1 MHMRSCSTLGLARGK
16 RPGYGWTRSFTSAL
30 RLNEESIQHKFC
42 AHNGVFPARSHTCG
56 NLTVKDVGNTVTLAG
71 WIQPARP
78 VSKHLTFFTLKDGD
92 GQTQLLVRSPTTG
105 TPEAGPKLEDVP
117 VESVVLVEGKVV
129 ARPGSSK
136 RADTLTGDVEV
147 HVDKYTVLNPA
158 TKLPFRSDDRFEL
171 VNEQL
176 RATHRYLDLR
186 RDSLTQNI
194 KTRSKVAHITRNY
207 LHDLDFTEVETPILL
222 KSTPEGAREFLVPA
236 RLTSSEP
243 LFYALPQS
251 PQQPKQLLVCS
262 GAVDKYYQIARCFR
276 DEDGRKDR
284 QPEFTQIDMEM
295 AFVGWGNGV
304 DIGDGWR
311 IGGREVKNIVEGL
324 IRKIWKGALG
334 AEIEEGFR
342 VMCYAD
348 AMAKYGSD
356 KPDTRFGLEI
366 QPITSFLPEIVQDGL
381 SRSQMLLECLVVRHE
396 DESFNSASRAA
407 SVEPNTNRITI
418 TQNNLHTWAS
428 EVLDS
433 EVDCTHLSQSLRLHP
448 GDEVWTCLRSTSMDM
463 GGSTP
468 LGRLRL
474 IIRDLAEQSGA
485 YTPTQTPHFLWITE
499 FPLFTGADGDKE
511 FLAKGRLSSSH
522 HPFTAPMAED
532 VGKLLNGQAREV
544 RGQHY
549 DLVLNGIE
557 IGGGSVRVHDP
568 ALQRFIF
575 EQVLQ
580 LTPNETETFSHL
592 LAALSAGAPP
602 HGGLAIGFDRLIAV
616 LCNATSIRDVIAFP
630 KTAGGTDALFKSP
643 SRVDQEVLAGL
654 GLTPRNSLHM
664 N

>member
-1 MHMRSCSTLGLARGK
+1 MRSRSILALARGK
-16 RPGYGWTRSFTSAL
+16 RPGHGCARSFTSA
-30 RLNEESIQHKFC
+30 RRINEESNQHVFR
-42 AHNGVFPARSHTCG
+42 AHNNTFPARSHSCG
-56 NLTVKDVGNTVTLAG
+56 NLTAEDVGKAVTLAG

-92 GQTQLLVRSPTTG
+92 GQTQLLVRSPVTG
-105 TPEAGPKLEDVP
+105 TAEVGPKLEDIP
-117 VESVVLVEGKVV
+117 VESVVLIEGEVV

-136 RADTLTGDVEV
+136 RTGTSTGDVEV

-186 RDSLTQNI
+186 RDSLTRNI

-222 KSTPEGAREFLVPA
+222 KSTPEGAREFLVPT

-284 QPEFTQIDMEM
+284 QPEFTQIDLEM
-295 AFVGWGNGV
+295 AFVGWGDEV

-311 IGGREVKNIVEGL
+311 IGGREVKNVVEGL
-324 IRKIWKGALG
+324 IRNIWKGVLG
-334 AEIEEGFR
+334 IELEEGFK
-342 VMCYAD
+342 VMRYAD

-366 QPITSFLPEIVQDGL
+366 QPVTSLLPDSIQDKL
-381 SRSQMLLECLVVRHE
+381 SQSQLQLECLVVRHD
-396 DESFNSASRAA
+396 DETFTSASRAA
-407 SVEPNTNRITI
+407 SIGPNTNRITI
-418 TQNNLHTWAS
+418 TENNLHTWAS
-428 EVLDS
+428 ETLGS
-433 EVDCTHLSQSLRLHP
+433 EADCAHLSQSLKLHP
-448 GDEVWTCLRSTSMDM
+448 GDEVWACLRSTSTDM

-468 LGRLRL
+468 LGRQRL
-474 IIRDLAEQSGA
+474 AIRDIAEQSGGYA
-485 YTPTQTPHFLWITE
+485 PTQTPHFLWVTE

-522 HPFTAPMAED
+522 HPFTAPMAGD
-532 VGKLLNGQAREV
+532 VEKLLNGQAREV

-580 LTPNETETFSHL
+580 LTPTETEAFSHL
-592 LAALSAGAPP
+592 LSALSAGAPP
-602 HGGLAIGFDRLIAV
+602 HGGLAIGFDRLVAV

-630 KTAGGTDALFKSP
+630 KTASGTDALFKSP

-654 GLTPRNSLHM
+654 GLITKK
-664 N
+664 

>member
-1 MHMRSCSTLGLARGK
+1 MSAR
-16 RPGYGWTRSFTSAL
+16 L
-30 RLNEESIQHKFC
+30 LH
-42 AHNGVFPARSHTCG
+42 
-56 NLTVKDVGNTVTLAG
+56 LLVGFNQL
-71 WIQPARP
+71 

-92 GQTQLLVRSPTTG
+92 SQTQLLVRSPTAG
-105 TPEAGPKLEDVP
+105 DAEAGPKLEDVP

-136 RADTLTGDVEV
+136 RRNTSTGDVEV

-176 RATHRYLDLR
+176 RATHRHLDLR
-186 RDSLTQNI
+186 RDSLTKNI
-194 KTRSKVAHITRNY
+194 KTRSKVAHIARNY
-207 LHDLDFTEVETPILL
+207 LYDLGFTEVETPILL
-222 KSTPEGAREFLVPA
+222 KSTPEGAREFIVPT
-236 RLTSSEP
+236 RLGSSEP

-284 QPEFTQIDMEM
+284 QPEFTQIDLEM
-295 AFVGWGNGV
+295 AFVGWGDGV
-304 DIGDGWR
+304 DVGDGWR
-311 IGGREVKNIVEGL
+311 VGGREVKNVVEGL
-324 IRKIWKGALG
+324 VRKIWKGTLG
-334 AEIEEGFR
+334 VDLEDRFK
-342 VMCYAD
+342 VMRYAD
-348 AMAKYGSD
+348 AMEKYGSD

-366 QPITSFLPEIVQDGL
+366 HPVTSLLPEGIQNKL
-381 SRSQMLLECLVVRHE
+381 SETQMQLECLVVRHD
-396 DESFNSASRAA
+396 DEAFNSASRAA
-407 SVEPNTNRITI
+407 AAEPNATRITI
-418 TQNNLHTWAS
+418 TGNNLHSWAS
-428 EVLDS
+428 EILNY
-433 EVDCTHLSQSLRLHP
+433 EVDCSHLSQSLRLHP
-448 GDEVWTCLRSTSMDM
+448 GDEVWVCLRSASLDM

-468 LGRLRL
+468 LGRQRL
-474 IIRDLAEQSGA
+474 AIKDIAERSGA
-485 YTPTQTPHFLWITE
+485 YTPTQFPHFLWITE
-499 FPLFTGADGDKE
+499 FPLFTSADGDKE

-532 VGKLLNGQAREV
+532 VDKLLNGQPREV

-549 DLVLNGIE
+549 DLVLNGVE

-568 ALQRFIF
+568 TLQRFIF

-580 LTPNETETFSHL
+580 LTPAETETFSHL

-643 SRVDQEVLAGL
+643 SRVDREILAGL
-654 GLTPRNSLHM
+654 GLIGKK
-664 N
+664 